1 MIIAY
6 NTAEL
11 IAACIESIRSL
22 EEGTKEVIVVD
33 NASTDKGPE
42 LVARDYPWVR
52 LIANE
57 KNRGFSGANNQAIPL
72 CRGRYIFF
80 LNPDTRIESKSLKPL
95 ISFMD
100 AHPRVALA
108 GTKVLNPDGSIQ
120 ESVSQHYPGQRHAA
134 GELKE
139 LKGRIA
145 CVLGASMIA
154 RADLIRKI
162 GGFDEAFFL
171 YGEDQDLCL
180 RIRKSGHEIGYCDL
194 FAVTHLGGQSERN
207 TSVKELWLKKT
218 TAEYFFYEKHYL
230 PGTIRR
236 IIREDLLKTR
246 WRFATIRLL
255 LPFARNRERELD
267 KLLKYRAVHETA
279 KAIRAKLNSR

>member
-1 MIIAY
+1 
-6 NTAEL
+6 
-11 IAACIESIRSL
+11 
-22 EEGTKEVIVVD
+22 
-33 NASTDKGPE
+33 
-42 LVARDYPWVR
+42 
-52 LIANE
+52 
-57 KNRGFSGANNQAIPL
+57 
-72 CRGRYIFF
+72 
-80 LNPDTRIESKSLKPL
+80 
-95 ISFMD
+95 MD

-120 ESVSQHYPGQRHAA
+120 ESVPTLSRPATCGRGAKGVERPDSLRPSGQSRSPAP
-134 GELKE
+134 
-139 LKGRIA
+139 
-145 CVLGASMIA
+145 
-154 RADLIRKI
+154 DLDPEI

-236 IIREDLLKTR
+236 IIREDLLKTLE
-246 WRFATIRLL
+246 IRNHQVAPALCPQQGKGTGQAL
-255 LPFARNRERELD
+255 E
-267 KLLKYRAVHETA
+267 
-279 KAIRAKLNSR
+279 ISCGS